1 MANTEDLDA
10 GRIPDHTPVV
20 GSDGRH
26 LGTVDRVEGEYVK
39 LSRSDPEAGG
49 MHHWLPLRIV
59 AGLEA
64 GIVRLSLPA
73 SQAREAWL
81 NEHEVAERIAL
92 DPAEAARFG
101 RAVPSDDSGPQGGS
115 RAHAHDGPKGE
126 RREHGQ
132 SGQQPGSPGETSFGV
147 NRPG

>member
-1 MANTEDLDA
+1 MANASEPDSGA
-10 GRIPDHTPVV
+10 IPAETPVV

-49 MHHWLPLRIV
+49 MHHWLPRRVV
-59 AGLEA
+59 AGLEG
-64 GIVRLSLPA
+64 GILRLALPA

-92 DPAEAARFG
+92 DPGAAAEFG
-101 RAVPSDDSGPQGGS
+101 RAVEEPPRGRDPQ
-115 RAHAHDGPKGE
+115 A
-126 RREHGQ
+126 
-132 SGQQPGSPGETSFGV
+132 
-147 NRPG
+147 

>member
-1 MANTEDLDA
+1 MANTEDLEA

-39 LSRSDPEAGG
+39 LNRSDPEAGG
-49 MHHWLPLRIV
+49 MHHWLPLRVV
-59 AGLEA
+59 AGLEG
-64 GIVRLSLPA
+64 GILRLSLPA

-92 DPAEAARFG
+92 DPAAAVSFG
-101 RAVPSDDSGPQGGS
+101 RPVPPDDTGPPQGN
-115 RAHAHDGPKGE
+115 RAQGQSGPKGE
-126 RREHGQ
+126 REPGQ
-132 SGQQPGSPGETSFGV
+132 GGPQPGPGETSFGV
-147 NRPG
+147 NRPV